1 VGRHGDDRP
10 QVPARPSLVRH
21 LPRARDLPGGA
32 GTLLPTETLSVYDFA
47 VDLPNLVPTE
57 DDTRMF
63 MATVERRYADPTVLE
78 REIEAGGRSERYGRY

>member
-21 LPRARDLPGGA
+21 LSRARDLPGGA

-63 MATVERRYADPTVLE
+63 MATGVGPDRARARDRGWWEE
-78 REIEAGGRSERYGRY
+78 